1 MSGCDYRR
9 FYASL
14 HRLYGCDAE
23 ELKESLVSSYTDGR
37 TTHLHEME
45 AWEYKAMCEAL
56 EEKTGWKEER
66 RKSRSLCLR
75 LMQKA
80 GVDTTDWEKVIAFCA
95 SPRIA
100 GKAFAQLDLRELG
113 ALATKPRAIMRK
125 GGLRPRSEPVVLNLP
140 VTGQA

>member
-37 TTHLHEME
+37 TMHLHEME

-80 GVDTTDWEKVIAFCA
+80 GVDTTDWEKVNAFCA

-113 ALATKPRAIMRK
+113 ALATKLRIIARK
-125 GGLRPRSEPVVLNLP
+125 GGLKPMRTSIVVSLK
-140 VTGQA
+140 TGGIS